1 MAIEDS
7 EGLETEGFSR
17 VDAVQEMVAAARA
30 PAALGQAVRQAP
42 EAARRLLLHALALY
56 TGSQGVTDREAEDR
70 HCQWPGQIAE
80 LHRKIPGRAGQQ
92 LERSH
97 TTRP

>member
-56 TGSQGVTDREAEDR
+56 SQGVTDREAEDR
-70 HCQWPGQIAE
+70 HCQWPARADRRAQCT
-80 LHRKIPGRAGQQ
+80 GRPPAGPA
-92 LERSH
+92 SS
-97 TTRP
+97 